1 MIAKI
6 KQLFTRLF
14 PYDKLLHYVFIGVY
28 PTMILS
34 KFLAWYWVLPIILI
48 VAVLIELYD
57 KNSENGTPEIRD
69 ITYAMAGA
77 ISVIIINL
85 IKTIV

>member
-1 MIAKI
+1 MIKRIKELFIKI
-6 KQLFTRLF
+6 L

-57 KNSENGTPEIRD
+57 KNSEKGTPEKRD

-85 IKTIV
+85 IK

>member
-1 MIAKI
+1 MIKRIKELFIKI
-6 KQLFTRLF
+6 L

-57 KNSENGTPEIRD
+57 KNSEKGTPEKRD
-69 ITYAMAGA
+69 ITYAMVGA
-77 ISVIIINL
+77 LSVIIINL
-85 IKTIV
+85 IK